1 MTVEEATDVFDPARQ
16 NVAPPDTSRLDT
28 SPPDTSRPGGVDV
41 PPFPVFDAPGTPEP
55 ASDISTVHRELT
67 YARAIGFRPLKM
79 DVWLPRQASGP
90 VPLVLWVHGGA
101 FQLGDRRELPP
112 TFAPDSVFRLLNEAG
127 IACATVDYRHSLE
140 APFPAQLH
148 DLKAAVRYLREF
160 AEVLGVDPDRFGAW
174 GESAGGHLVAMLGL
188 TGNRGDLDGGLGAQ
202 GHPSAISAVVD
213 FYGVSSLVD
222 IPPMARPDGLFPPAL
237 TAAVPVGMSLQPE
250 YMLVGGSDDPALLA
264 AASPVTY
271 ADAGAP
277 PFLLVHGDRDGL
289 VPHAQ
294 TDLLA
299 AALAAAGVEHEVVT
313 IKGGDH
319 CFFGAEDQ
327 MDTILA
333 TAVSYFSRKL
343 GQP

>member
-1 MTVEEATDVFDPARQ
+1 MTVDSAIEAAEAQGTERPDPA
-16 NVAPPDTSRLDT
+16 
-28 SPPDTSRPGGVDV
+28 RPGGVDV
-41 PPFPVFDAPGTPEP
+41 PPFPVFDAPGDPRNV
-55 ASDISTVHRELT
+55 SDVSAVHRELT

-79 DVWLPRQASGP
+79 DIWLPRQVAGP
-90 VPLVLWVHGGA
+90 VPLVVWVHGGA

-160 AEVLGVDPDRFGAW
+160 SADLGIDPARFGAW
-174 GESAGGHLVAMLGL
+174 GESAGGHLAALLGL
-188 TGNRGDLDGGLGAQ
+188 TGERADLEGGLGAQ
-202 GHPSAISAVVD
+202 EHPSGVSAVVD

-222 IPPMARPDGLFPPAL
+222 IPPMNMPDGLFPPAL

-250 YMLVGGSDDPALLA
+250 RMLVGGSGSRELLA
-264 AASPVTY
+264 AASPVSY
-271 ADAGAP
+271 VAPGAP
-277 PFLLVHGDRDGL
+277 PFLLIHGDRDAL
-289 VPHAQ
+289 VPHSQ

-299 AALAAAGVEHEVVT
+299 AALAEAGVEHQVVT

-327 MDTILA
+327 LDTILA
-333 TAVSYFSRKL
+333 TAVGYFSRKL

>member
-1 MTVEEATDVFDPARQ
+1 MTVHDTTDVVDSSLPAT
-16 NVAPPDTSRLDT
+16 AG
-28 SPPDTSRPGGVDV
+28 PGSAV
-41 PPFPVFDAPGTPEP
+41 PSIPVFDAPGEP
-55 ASDISTVHRELT
+55 RHVSDVSSVHQEIT
-67 YARAIGFRPLKM
+67 YAKAIGFRPLKM
-79 DVWLPRQASGP
+79 DVWLPRQSSGP

-112 TFAPDSVFRLLNEAG
+112 TFASDSVFRLLNEAG

-160 AEVLGVDPDRFGAW
+160 AAVLNIDPDRFGAW

-188 TGNRGDLDGGLGAQ
+188 TGNREDLHGGLGAQ

-213 FYGVSSLVD
+213 FYGVSSLCDV
-222 IPPMARPDGLFPPAL
+222 PPMETPAGLFSAAL
-237 TAAVPVGMSLQPE
+237 TAAVPSGMSLQPNR
-250 YMLVGGSDDPALLA
+250 MLVGGSDDPALLA
-264 AASPVTY
+264 AASPVSY
-271 ADAGAP
+271 VDAGAP

-289 VPHAQ
+289 VPHSQ

-299 AALAAAGVEHEVVT
+299 AALAGAGVEHEVLTV
-313 IKGGDH
+313 KGGDH

-327 MDTILA
+327 MDTIIA
-333 TAVSYFSRKL
+333 RAVSYFSEKL
-343 GQP
+343 KR

>member
-1 MTVEEATDVFDPARQ
+1 MTVEEVIDPAR
-16 NVAPPDTSRLDT
+16 
-28 SPPDTSRPGGVDV
+28 PGGMDV
-41 PPFPVFDAPGTPEP
+41 PPFPVFDAPANAEHV
-55 ASDISTVHRELT
+55 SDISAVHRELT

-112 TFAPDSVFRLLNEAG
+112 TFAPNSVFRLLNEAG

-160 AEVLGVDPDRFGAW
+160 AEPLGVDPGRFGAW
-174 GESAGGHLVAMLGL
+174 GESAGGHLVALLGL
-188 TGNRGDLDGGLGAQ
+188 TGNRDDLDGGLGAQ

-222 IPPMARPDGLFPPAL
+222 IPPMNTPDGLFPAAL
-237 TAAVPVGMSLQPE
+237 MAAVPAGMSLQPE
-250 YMLVGGSDDPALLA
+250 QMLVGGSDDPALLA
-264 AASPVTY
+264 AASPVSYVTT
-271 ADAGAP
+271 DAA
-277 PFLLVHGDRDGL
+277 PFLLVHGDSDGL
-289 VPHAQ
+289 VPHSQ

-299 AALAAAGVEHEVVT
+299 AALADAGVEHEVIT

-327 MDTILA
+327 LDTILA
-333 TAVSYFSRKL
+333 AAVEYFRRKL
-343 GQP
+343 ARP

>member
-1 MTVEEATDVFDPARQ
+1 MV
-16 NVAPPDTSRLDT
+16 
-28 SPPDTSRPGGVDV
+28 
-41 PPFPVFDAPGTPEP
+41 
-55 ASDISTVHRELT
+55 
-67 YARAIGFRPLKM
+67 
-79 DVWLPRQASGP
+79 
-90 VPLVLWVHGGA
+90 WVHGGA

-160 AEVLGVDPDRFGAW
+160 ADGPRHRSRTGSAPGANPPAAT
-174 GESAGGHLVAMLGL
+174 SCALLGL
-188 TGNRGDLDGGLGAQ
+188 TGNREDLHGGLGAQ
-202 GHPSAISAVVD
+202 GHPSGVSAVVD

-222 IPPMARPDGLFPPAL
+222 IPPMNTPAGLFPPAL
-237 TAAVPVGMSLQPE
+237 TAAVPAGMPLQPE
-250 YMLVGGSDDPALLA
+250 HMLVGGSDDPGLLA
-264 AASPVTY
+264 AASPVSYVT
-271 ADAGAP
+271 ADAP
-277 PFLLVHGDRDGL
+277 PFLLIHGDSDGL

-299 AALAAAGVEHEVVT
+299 AALADAGVEHEVVT

-327 MDTILA
+327 MDAILA
-333 TAVSYFSRKL
+333 AAVELLLPETGPAMTARQREPCRCRADGGTLAPDAGFAEYLAAPEGPETRCPTGRPRCSHPHRHR
-343 GQP
+343 